1 MLKPSSL
8 NDRARNFGLDLL
20 MITNEIEE
28 EKYGK
33 VAKKREPY

>member
-1 MLKPSSL
+1 
-8 NDRARNFGLDLL
+8 